1 MTRERNNI
9 KIVAPPSES
18 LPYNAVTTADVP
30 AKRTSTRRITAGSI
44 SRRKGGDPFAVIT
57 AYDAPFARCAE
68 EAGIDVILV
77 GDSLGMVVLGYD
89 STTHVTLAD
98 MIHHTS
104 AVARGTSRAHIVT
117 DLPFGTY
124 QASDADAIRAATR
137 VVQEGGASS
146 VKLEGGVR
154 AADRIAAIV
163 GAGIPVMAHIGL
175 LPQTAGLGP
184 GYKTRSNHD
193 ALLADAKAVE
203 EAGAYAVVLEVVD
216 AEITAE
222 ITKTISIPTIGI
234 GSGAHCDSQVLVL
247 HDILGLYPESPSFAK
262 RYADMRSQTIDALT
276 RFAQDVKDKS
286 FPS

>member
-1 MTRERNNI
+1 M
-9 KIVAPPSES
+9 APPSES
-18 LPYNAVTTADVP
+18 LPYNAVPAADVP
-30 AKRTSTRRITAGSI
+30 AKRSSTRRVTAASI
-44 SRRKGGDPFAVIT
+44 SRRKGGEPFAIIT
-57 AYDAPFARCAE
+57 AYDAPFAQCAE
-68 EAGIDVILV
+68 EAGIDIILV

-98 MIHHTS
+98 MIHHTA

-137 VVQEGGASS
+137 VIQEGGASS

-154 AADRIAAIV
+154 AAARIEAIV

-203 EAGAYAVVLEVVD
+203 AAGAYAVVLEVVD
-216 AEITAE
+216 AQITEE
-222 ITKTISIPTIGI
+222 ITKAISIPTVGI

-262 RYADMRSQTIDALT
+262 RYADMRSQTIDAIK
-276 RFAQDVKDKS
+276 RFAQDVKERS